1 VQLYTT
7 IACEQNQEGYKT
19 PILCDFGY
27 WNRNEKGKIEKAKMK
42 FMKFCWLYA
51 VRDAISDFTVRCEL
65 QKGKGELDVRE
76 RGGAIAYYDGD
87 VLNGTGGQTGCGL
100 ELGREDG
107 RPVYED
113 SHTIGRDPTGRP

>member
-1 VQLYTT
+1 
-7 IACEQNQEGYKT
+7 
-19 PILCDFGY
+19 
-27 WNRNEKGKIEKAKMK
+27 MK

-65 QKGKGELDVRE
+65 QKGRGSWMSEREVGRSLITTGTCLMEQVDRLAVGMLD
-76 RGGAIAYYDGD
+76 
-87 VLNGTGGQTGCGL
+87 
-100 ELGREDG
+100 LGREDG